1 MDNLGRIVTPE
12 ILMSGDTLH
21 LEAFDFEYELIG
33 ITQNIAMIYDNKN
46 NCIPV
51 FDLGNGNFEVASF
64 NTAYGFEFKRQSQQE
79 CLPNAY
85 LVDGMYLN
93 EDNEL
98 VPLIAVKDD

>member
-21 LEAFDFEYELIG
+21 LEALDFEYELIG
-33 ITQNIAMIYDNKN
+33 ITQNIAILYDNKN

-51 FDLGNGNFEVASF
+51 FDLGNGNFEVANF
-64 NTAYGFEFKRQSQQE
+64 NTAWSFEFKRYKYQE

-93 EDNEL
+93 EDNEV
-98 VPLIAVKDD
+98 VPVVPFKDN